1 MSKRII
7 VLFVAIFVAFTSTVK
22 ADEGMWILS
31 LIHKNYEDMKKQ
43 GFKLTANDVY
53 NINKA
58 SLKDAICG
66 LSNERFPMGFF
77 CSAEIV
83 SGQGLLLTNHHCGY
97 ESIQNHS
104 SVEHDYLSDGFW
116 AFSKDHELSNDDMCA
131 SFLVRIDDV
140 SDRVLKDVTEE
151 LSYDK
156 RQTLINKA
164 IKEIVKESKKDNSYN
179 VEVKDMFAGNQ
190 YFLFVFETFK
200 DVRLVGAPP
209 SSIGKFGG
217 DTDNWMW
224 PRHTGDFSMFRVYC
238 APDGKPAKYSKDNIP
253 YQPKEFLPVS
263 IKGVDKGDFAMVM
276 GFPGQTER
284 YMTSFGVK
292 EKIDILNPAAIKI
305 RTKKLDLMKKD
316 MDASNKVRI
325 QYASKYA
332 QTANYWKYF
341 IGESKGLRKLNI
353 IEQKQE
359 LEKQFTDWLNASP
372 DRQKLYGTVLSS
384 IEKNYTEN
392 KEKSLGYQYVIEGLF
407 QGGEIIAFP
416 LQSMQLYRALSA
428 EKPDAATIKTFT
440 DNLREAGKNYF
451 KDYNAS
457 TDKKIFAALLKIYYE
472 DVPQVYQLEIF
483 STVQKK
489 YKGDFARYAEDVFK
503 KSIFADETRFSAFLD
518 NPSKKALDNDMA
530 FVVSQ
535 QALQQYFSLGNSASD
550 EFENATRLFE
560 KGIMEMQAGKL
571 FYPDANSTI
580 RLTYG
585 TVGDYKPAD
594 AVQYHF
600 YTTLS
605 GIMEKEDSTND
616 EFVVPAK
623 LKELYNK
630 KDFGQYASPNNDLR
644 ICFTTNNDITGG
656 NSGSAVI
663 NGNGELIGIAFDGNW
678 EAMSG
683 NIAFENTL
691 QKCINVDI
699 RYVLFIIDKYA
710 GAHNLINEMKLVN

>member
-116 AFSKDHELSNDDMCA
+116 AFSKDQELSNDDMCA

-292 EKIDILNPAAIKI
+292 EKIDILNPTAIKI
-305 RTKKLDLMKKD
+305 RTKKLDLMKQD
-316 MDASNKVRI
+316 MDVSSKVRI

-489 YKGDFARYAEDVFK
+489 YKGDFDRYAEDVFK

>member
-116 AFSKDHELSNDDMCA
+116 AFSKDQELSNDDMCA

-489 YKGDFARYAEDVFK
+489 YKGDFDRYAEDVFK

>member
-489 YKGDFARYAEDVFK
+489 YKGDFDRYAEDVFK

-535 QALQQYFSLGNSASD
+535 QALQQYFALGNSASD

>member
-116 AFSKDHELSNDDMCA
+116 AFSKDQELSNDDMCA

-292 EKIDILNPAAIKI
+292 EKIDILNPTAIKI
-305 RTKKLDLMKKD
+305 RTKKLDLMKQD

>member
-7 VLFVAIFVAFTSTVK
+7 VLFVAIFIAFTSTVK

-31 LIHKNYEDMKKQ
+31 LIHKNYDDMKKQ
-43 GFKLTANDVY
+43 GFKLTADDIY

-66 LSNERFPMGFF
+66 LSNGRFPLGFF

-97 ESIQNHS
+97 ESIQSHS

-116 AFSKDHELSNDDMCA
+116 AFSQDQELSNDDMCA

-140 SDRVLKDVTEE
+140 TDRVLKDVTED
-151 LSYDK
+151 LSFEK
-156 RQTLINKA
+156 RQSLINKA
-164 IKEIVKESKKDNSYN
+164 IKEIEKEAKKGTAYN

-190 YFLFVFETFK
+190 FFLFVFETFK

-238 APDGKPAKYSKDNIP
+238 SPDGKSAKYSKENIP

-263 IKGVDKGDFAMVM
+263 IKGVDKGDFAMVI

-305 RTKKLDLMKKD
+305 RTKKLDLMKQD
-316 MDASNKVRI
+316 MDASSKVRI

-341 IGESKGLRKLNI
+341 IGESKGLRRLNVI
-353 IEQKQE
+353 GQKQE
-359 LEKQFTDWLNASP
+359 LEKKFSEWLNNSEESK
-372 DRQKLYGTVLSS
+372 KLYGNVLST

-392 KEKSLGYQYVIEGLF
+392 KEKSLAYQYVIEGLF
-407 QGGEIIAFP
+407 QGGEIIVFP

-428 EKPDAATIKTFT
+428 DKPDETTIKAFT
-440 DNLREAGKNYF
+440 DGLREAGKNYF
-451 KDYNAS
+451 KDYNPG

-472 DVPQVYQLEIF
+472 DVPQAYQLEIF
-483 STVQKK
+483 SLVQKK
-489 YKGDFARYAEDVFK
+489 YKGDFDKYAEDVFK
-503 KSIFADETRFSAFLD
+503 KSVFADEARFNAFLD
-518 NPSKKALDNDMA
+518 KPTKKALDNDMA
-530 FVVSQ
+530 FAVSQ
-535 QALQQYFSLGNSASD
+535 QALQQYFALGNSGSD
-550 EFENATRLFE
+550 ESENAIRLFE
-560 KGIMEMQAGKL
+560 KGIMEMQTGKL
-571 FYPDANSTI
+571 FYPDANATI

-585 TVGDYKPAD
+585 IVGDYKPAD

-605 GIMEKEDSTND
+605 GIMEKEDSSND

-630 KDFGQYASPNNDLR
+630 KDFGQYASPSSDLR
-644 ICFTTNNDITGG
+644 VCFTTNNDITGG

-683 NIAFENTL
+683 NIAYENTL

-710 GAHNLINEMKLVN
+710 GAKNLINEMKLVN

>member
-116 AFSKDHELSNDDMCA
+116 AFSKDQELSNDDMCA

-292 EKIDILNPAAIKI
+292 EKIEILNPAAIKI

-535 QALQQYFSLGNSASD
+535 QALQQYFALGNSASD

>member
-116 AFSKDHELSNDDMCA
+116 AFSKDQELSNDDMCA

-535 QALQQYFSLGNSASD
+535 QALQQYFALGNSASD

>member
-305 RTKKLDLMKKD
+305 RTKKLDLMKQD
-316 MDASNKVRI
+316 MDVSSKVRI

-489 YKGDFARYAEDVFK
+489 YKGDFDRYAEDVFK

>member
-1 MSKRII
+1 MSKKII

-43 GFKLTANDVY
+43 GFKLTADDIY

-66 LSNERFPMGFF
+66 LSNERSSMGFF

-116 AFSKDHELSNDDMCA
+116 AFSKDQELSNDEMCA

-140 SDRVLKDVTEE
+140 SDRVLKDVTEDI
-151 LSYDK
+151 SYDK

-179 VEVKDMFAGNQ
+179 IEVKDMFAGNQ

-209 SSIGKFGG
+209 SSVGKFGG

-238 APDGKPAKYSKDNIP
+238 GPDGKSAKYSKDNIP

-292 EKIDILNPAAIKI
+292 EKIEILNPAAIKI
-305 RTKKLDLMKKD
+305 RTKKLDLMKQD
-316 MDASNKVRI
+316 MDASSKVRI

-353 IEQKQE
+353 IGQKQE
-359 LEKQFTDWLNASP
+359 LEKQFTDWVNVSP
-372 DRQKLYGTVLSS
+372 DRQKLYGNILSI
-384 IEKNYTEN
+384 IEKKYNES
-392 KEKSLGYQYVIEGLF
+392 KEKSLAYQYVIEGLF
-407 QGGEIIAFP
+407 QGGEIIVFP

-440 DNLREAGKNYF
+440 DNLREAGKSYF
-451 KDYNAS
+451 KDYNPI

-472 DVPQVYQLEIF
+472 DVPQAYQLEIF

-489 YKGDFARYAEDVFK
+489 YKGDFDRYAEDVFK

-518 NPSKKALDNDMA
+518 KPSKKTLDNDMA
-530 FVVSQ
+530 FAVSQ

-594 AVQYHF
+594 AINYNY

-605 GIMEKEDSTND
+605 GIIEKEDSTNE

-630 KDFGQYASPNNDLR
+630 KDFGQYSLPNNDLR
-644 ICFTTNNDITGG
+644 VCFTTNNDITGG

-710 GAHNLINEMKLVN
+710 GAHNLINEMKLVY

>member
-116 AFSKDHELSNDDMCA
+116 AFSKDQELSNDDMCA

>member
-1 MSKRII
+1 
-7 VLFVAIFVAFTSTVK
+7 
-22 ADEGMWILS
+22 
-31 LIHKNYEDMKKQ
+31 
-43 GFKLTANDVY
+43 
-53 NINKA
+53 
-58 SLKDAICG
+58 
-66 LSNERFPMGFF
+66 
-77 CSAEIV
+77 
-83 SGQGLLLTNHHCGY
+83 
-97 ESIQNHS
+97 
-104 SVEHDYLSDGFW
+104 
-116 AFSKDHELSNDDMCA
+116 
-131 SFLVRIDDV
+131 
-140 SDRVLKDVTEE
+140 
-151 LSYDK
+151 
-156 RQTLINKA
+156 
-164 IKEIVKESKKDNSYN
+164 
-179 VEVKDMFAGNQ
+179 
-190 YFLFVFETFK
+190 
-200 DVRLVGAPP
+200 
-209 SSIGKFGG
+209 
-217 DTDNWMW
+217 
-224 PRHTGDFSMFRVYC
+224 
-238 APDGKPAKYSKDNIP
+238 
-253 YQPKEFLPVS
+253 LPVS

-292 EKIDILNPAAIKI
+292 EKIDILNPTAIKI
-305 RTKKLDLMKKD
+305 RTKKLDLMKQD
-316 MDASNKVRI
+316 MDVSSKVRI

>member
-535 QALQQYFSLGNSASD
+535 QALQQYFALGNSASD

>member
-116 AFSKDHELSNDDMCA
+116 AFSKDQELSNDDMCA

-292 EKIDILNPAAIKI
+292 EKIDILNPTAIKI
-305 RTKKLDLMKKD
+305 RTKKLDLMKQD
-316 MDASNKVRI
+316 MDVSSKVRI

>member
-7 VLFVAIFVAFTSTVK
+7 VLFVAIFVAITSTVK

-31 LIHKNYEDMKKQ
+31 LIHKNYDDMKRQ
-43 GFKLTANDVY
+43 GFKLTADDIY

-83 SGQGLLLTNHHCGY
+83 SGQGLMLTNHHCGY

-104 SVEHDYLSDGFW
+104 TVEHDYLSDGFW
-116 AFSKDHELSNDDMCA
+116 AFSKDQELSNEGMCA
-131 SFLVRIDDV
+131 SFLVKIEDVTDRI
-140 SDRVLKDVTEE
+140 LKDVTED
-151 LSYDK
+151 LSYEK
-156 RQTLINKA
+156 RQSLINKA
-164 IKEIVKESKKDNSYN
+164 IKEIEKEAKKDNSYN

-200 DVRLVGAPP
+200 DIRLVGAPP
-209 SSIGKFGG
+209 SSVGKFGG

-238 APDGKPAKYSKDNIP
+238 APDGKSAKYSKDNVP
-253 YQPKEFLPVS
+253 YQPKQFLPVS
-263 IKGVDKGDFAMVM
+263 IKGVDKGDFAMVI

-305 RTKKLDLMKKD
+305 RTKKLDLMKED
-316 MDASNKVRI
+316 MDASSKVRI

-341 IGESKGLRKLNI
+341 IGESKGLRKLNVI
-353 IEQKQE
+353 GQKQE
-359 LEKQFTDWLNASP
+359 LEKQFTEWLNATP
-372 DRQKLYGTVLSS
+372 ERQKLYGNVLPTLD
-384 IEKNYTEN
+384 KFYTGN
-392 KEKSLGYQYVIEGLF
+392 KEKSFAYQYVLEGLF
-407 QGGEIIAFP
+407 QGGEIVAFP

-428 EKPDAATIKTFT
+428 EKPDANTIKTFT
-440 DNLREAGKNYF
+440 DGLREASKNYF

-457 TDKKIFAALLKIYYE
+457 TDKKIFAALLKYYYE
-472 DVPQVYQLEIF
+472 DVPQAYQLEIF
-483 STVQKK
+483 SMVQKK
-489 YKGDFARYAEDVFK
+489 YKGDFNRFAEDVFK
-503 KSIFADETRFSAFLD
+503 KSVFADEARFNAFLD
-518 NPSKKALDNDMA
+518 KPSKKVLDNDLA
-530 FVVSQ
+530 FTISQ
-535 QALQQYFSLGNSASD
+535 QTLQQYFSLGNSASD
-550 EFENATRLFE
+550 ESDNALRLFE
-560 KGIMEMQAGKL
+560 KGIMEMQTGKL

-594 AVQYHF
+594 AVNYNY

-605 GIMEKEDSTND
+605 GIIEKEDSTND
-616 EFVVPAK
+616 EFVVPDK

-630 KDFGQYASPNNDLR
+630 KDFGQYALPNNDLR
-644 ICFTTNNDITGG
+644 VCFTTNNDITGG

-710 GAHNLINEMKLVN
+710 GAKNLINEMKLVN

>member
-116 AFSKDHELSNDDMCA
+116 AFSKDQELSNDDMCA

-238 APDGKPAKYSKDNIP
+238 ATDGKPAKYSKDNIP

-489 YKGDFARYAEDVFK
+489 YKGDFDRYAEDVFK

-535 QALQQYFSLGNSASD
+535 QALQQYFALGNSASD

>member
-292 EKIDILNPAAIKI
+292 EKIDILNPTAIKI
-305 RTKKLDLMKKD
+305 RTKKLDLMKQD

>member
-116 AFSKDHELSNDDMCA
+116 AFSKDQELSNDDMCA

-292 EKIDILNPAAIKI
+292 EKIEILNPAAIKI

>member
-116 AFSKDHELSNDDMCA
+116 AFSKDQELSNDDMCA

-292 EKIDILNPAAIKI
+292 EKIDILNPTAIKI

>member
-292 EKIDILNPAAIKI
+292 EKIDILNPTAIKI

>member
-292 EKIDILNPAAIKI
+292 EKIDILNPTAIKI
-305 RTKKLDLMKKD
+305 RTKKLDLMKQD
-316 MDASNKVRI
+316 MDVSSKVRI